1 MADFH
6 QAKTTTSDL
15 QSLYYNNLMLA
26 QVRPSNPAYPT
37 SLPITAFLRKL
48 IPLMFKIDESVKL
61 KGETLGSLLTWY
73 QNMEEL

>member
-1 MADFH
+1 
-6 QAKTTTSDL
+6 
-15 QSLYYNNLMLA
+15 MLA